1 MTPAQE
7 RRAAAYQASVDRLV
21 ASFYASG
28 GWTDERRARVKP
40 IFDEAF
46 RRIAAE
52 AAAAEA
58 AAKPAK
64 RTKRAAQPAK
74 TDAATA
80 A

>member
-7 RRAAAYQASVDRLV
+7 RRAAAYKAAQDRIV

-28 GWTDERRARVKP
+28 GWTDERRARVRP

-58 AAKPAK
+58 TKPAR
-64 RTKRAAQPAK
+64 RTKRAKQAAEA
-74 TDAATA
+74 DAATA